1 MNFAAVTI
9 YHKDII
15 FNLLLVCRA
24 ILAINCLHNTMKKK
38 LDVNLWVR
46 IIYYSFHG
54 KKLKESC
61 ELEDMILQDNG
72 ISFPCV
78 PFTLK

>member
-1 MNFAAVTI
+1 MNFATVTI

-15 FNLLLVCRA
+15 FNLLLVCRRF
-24 ILAINCLHNTMKKK
+24 LAINCQHNTMKKK

-54 KKLKESC
+54 EKPKKRETVSLK
-61 ELEDMILQDNG
+61 DMILQGHG
-72 ISFPCV
+72 ISFLL
-78 PFTLK
+78 FHLH